1 MFKPTTKTNNRK
13 LNLKT
18 NACIYQTETEKG
30 KKKKIDEERVRQTET
45 EGGKERPR
53 EKIITDIESIH
64 TGYTNIR

>member
-1 MFKPTTKTNNRK
+1 MRVFIRQKQRK
-13 LNLKT
+13 V
-18 NACIYQTETEKG
+18 